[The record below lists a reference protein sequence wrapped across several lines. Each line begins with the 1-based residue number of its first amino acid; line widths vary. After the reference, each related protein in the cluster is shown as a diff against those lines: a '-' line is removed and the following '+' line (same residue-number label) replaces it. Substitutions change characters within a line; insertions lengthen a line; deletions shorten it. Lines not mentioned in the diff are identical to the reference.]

1 MQSELDDLS
10 DEDIPTRIHQEGAG
24 LGSSPEAISSRRSPR
39 PTESQIRPAAG
50 AARHFDPRKTALGIG
65 LDLEA
70 AAKHPL
76 LDWGDEEEGSVSPA
90 PRLAPLGNAADSDPD
105 VRTIRDFS
113 LGSRPAA
120 LPADDEEARTAI
132 MPQFTPPSYATPPSI
147 ATREAPSI
155 MHEGAPVL
163 ATAAQLA
170 ATIRSAAVRPT
181 RPTPPPA
188 PPPYYPSPFESA
200 PLPALT
206 LATPAPPPPR
216 RWARSIAMT
225 VIAVAALCAAFVLWQ
240 RPHRGSLHVD
250 IAVDGKT
257 PVRDV
262 EVFVDG
268 QRECIHVPCVI
279 DGVAVGPRTV
289 RIVAQGF
296 AAPEALTEVV
306 ATGKQS
312 VIRVPLESITSRTGI
327 SVAGRYP
334 DVKVWVDGEERGTL
348 PLRVTELAPGPH
360 RLRIAGS
367 DRYELMERT
376 VEVSAGRIADLGEI
390 KLAVRLGRITVDLAT
405 PGATVLI
412 VRDGTRKVM
421 HGPWPM
427 SVDVTTTDNW
437 RLSASKPGFED
448 FEMPLDFSDGRADK
462 SVTIDL
468 KPRR

>member
-1 MQSELDDLS
+1 MQPELEDLC
-10 DEDIPTRIHQEGAG
+10 DEDIPTRIHQEGAA
-24 LGSSPEAISSRRSPR
+24 LGRAAEAKSPRSPR
-39 PTESQIRPAAG
+39 PSDSQIRASSA
-50 AARHFDPRKTALGIG
+50 AARAFDPRKTALGIG
-65 LDLEA
+65 LDLQA
-70 AAKHPL
+70 AFKHPP
-76 LDWGDEEEGSVSPA
+76 LDWGSEEEASLSPL
-90 PRLAPLGNAADSDPD
+90 PVLPPLGNGSADPD
-105 VRTIRDFS
+105 VRTVRDFS
-113 LGSRPAA
+113 LGPKSAPEV
-120 LPADDEEARTAI
+120 DEEAKTAL
-132 MPQFTPPSYATPPSI
+132 MPQFSPPSYLVPPAI
-147 ATREAPSI
+147 VD
-155 MHEGAPVL
+155 EGAPVL
-163 ATAAQLA
+163 ASAVQLA
-170 ATIRSAAVRPT
+170 ATVRSAAI
-181 RPTPPPA
+181 RPTPEPQ

-206 LATPAPPPPR
+206 LGTSQFQQRPPR
-216 RWARSIAMT
+216 RWARSVAMV
-225 VIAVAALCAAFVLWQ
+225 VIALAALCAALVLWQ

-268 QRECIHVPCVI
+268 QRECIHVPCLVEN
-279 DGVAVGPRTV
+279 VAAGARTV

-296 AAPEALTEVV
+296 AAPEALTEMV
-306 ATGKQS
+306 AAGRQS
-312 VIRVPLESITSRTGI
+312 VVRVPLESMSSRTGL
-327 SVAGRYP
+327 SVGGRYP
-334 DVKVWVDGEERGTL
+334 DVKVSVDGEERGTL

-367 DRYELMERT
+367 DRYEPLERT
-376 VEVSAGRIADLGEI
+376 VEVAAGRVSDLGEI

-427 SVDVTTTDNW
+427 SVEVTTADAW

-448 FEMPLDFSDGRADK
+448 FEMPLDFGDGQATK

-468 KPRR
+468 AKRH

>member
-10 DEDIPTRIHQEGAG
+10 DEDIPTRIHHEGAPPG
-24 LGSSPEAISSRRSPR
+24 SAPEAKSSPRSSRPSD
-39 PTESQIRPAAG
+39 SQIRPSAA
-50 AARHFDPRKTALGIG
+50 AARGFDPRKTALGIG
-65 LDLEA
+65 LDLQA
-70 AAKHPL
+70 ACKHPP
-76 LDWGDEEEGSVSPA
+76 LDWGSDEDPSLSPA
-90 PRLAPLGNAADSDPD
+90 PQLAPLGNASADPD
-105 VRTIRDFS
+105 SRTVRDFS
-113 LGSRPAA
+113 LGPKSAPVV
-120 LPADDEEARTAI
+120 DDEEAKTAL
-132 MPQFTPPSYATPPSI
+132 MPQFSPPSYLVPPEI
-147 ATREAPSI
+147 VD
-155 MHEGAPVL
+155 EGAPVL

-170 ATIRSAAVRPT
+170 STVRSAAVRPT
-181 RPTPPPA
+181 PA
-188 PPPYYPSPFESA
+188 PLPPPYYPSPFESA

-206 LATPAPPPPR
+206 LATSQFQQRPPR
-216 RWARSIAMT
+216 RWARSVAMV
-225 VIAVAALCAAFVLWQ
+225 VIALAVLCAAMVLWQ

-268 QRECIHVPCVI
+268 QRECIHVPCLVEN
-279 DGVAVGPRTV
+279 VAAGARTV

-296 AAPEALTEVV
+296 AAPEAITELV
-306 ATGKQS
+306 AAGKQS
-312 VIRVPLESITSRTGI
+312 VVRVPLESISSRTGI
-327 SVAGRYP
+327 SVGGRYP
-334 DVKVWVDGEERGTL
+334 EVKVSVDGEERGTL

-367 DRYELMERT
+367 DRYEPVERT
-376 VEVSAGRIADLGEI
+376 VEVAAGRVSDLGEI

-427 SVDVTTTDNW
+427 SVEVTTADAW

-448 FEMPLDFSDGRADK
+448 FEMPLDFSDGQATK

-468 KPRR
+468 AKRR